1 MNTREVINSI
11 TENEVVLFA
20 FRIWLTFTLS
30 RFTKFIKPE
39 HDFLNLS
46 KSA

>member
-20 FRIWLTFTLS
+20 FRI
-30 RFTKFIKPE
+30 
-39 HDFLNLS
+39 
-46 KSA
+46 